1 MKTRIA
7 NLFMATAV
15 FLSIS
20 ASLSSCGPKDADI
33 EKAVTEKINASP
45 ELSGISA
52 TVKDGVVTLS
62 GEAKDDASK
71 TLAENSVK
79 EVKGVKSVVN
89 NVAVAPPPAVTAPVE
104 ISPDETLTKAVTDAT
119 KDYSGV
125 KFTVKDGV
133 VTLTGEVKKNDL
145 PKLMQAVMAAKPKKV
160 ENQLVVK

>member
-52 TVKDGVVTLS
+52 SVKDGVVTLS

-71 TLAENSVK
+71 TMAENSVK

-89 NVAVAPPPAVTAPVE
+89 NVAVAPPPAVTAPTYGKGAVVGAAWNLTTGN
-104 ISPDETLTKAVTDAT
+104 IFFTLNGK
-119 KDYSGV
+119 KIN
-125 KFTVKDGV
+125 
-133 VTLTGEVKKNDL
+133 EVFVSTILLLDL
-145 PKLMQAVMAAKPKKV
+145 DC
-160 ENQLVVK
+160 NI